1 MGPGVK
7 LEHIAKD
14 LWRVSVIRDTGVSS
28 IVEGETR
35 QIAKLAGRAVR
46 LLHRWD
52 SVPPID
58 HQQCDSE
65 TVPRGSW
72 VRRRYLVYKH
82 TGDPQEITQ
91 VLASFA
97 SFELAQAF
105 LWSEMDHN
113 NLRVAILDQDT
124 MEAIIDPMPEPVRI
138 KLSSVG

>member
-14 LWRVSVIRDTGVSS
+14 LWRVSVVRETGVASV
-28 IVEGETR
+28 VEGETR
-35 QIAKLAGRAVR
+35 QIARLAGRAVR

-52 SVPPID
+52 SVPAV
-58 HQQCDSE
+58 HRRQCDSGAV
-65 TVPRGSW
+65 TARTW
-72 VRRRYLVYKH
+72 LRRRYLVYKH
-82 TGDPQEITQ
+82 TGNPREMSQ

-124 MEAIIDPMPEPVRI
+124 MEAIVDPTPEPVRI